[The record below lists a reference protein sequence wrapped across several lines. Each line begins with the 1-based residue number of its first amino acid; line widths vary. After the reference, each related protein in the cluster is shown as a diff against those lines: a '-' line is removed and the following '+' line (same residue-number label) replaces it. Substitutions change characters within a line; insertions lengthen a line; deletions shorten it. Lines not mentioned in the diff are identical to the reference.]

1 MDIEQLKRSICEVI
15 ETTDPGGSPTINFVR
30 RAKKGIETEGQR
42 LGVFPG
48 SFDPLT
54 EAHIEVIAEA
64 RKYKLAET
72 LLVVDIKNVDKSAFG
87 ASLEERLLMLLLFFE
102 GDEEIS
108 IALSSHGLFLDK
120 VRALQ
125 GKYPPA
131 TRIVYLV
138 GYDTI
143 VRILDKKYYQ
153 DREAALTELFADSE
167 FLVAGRSGEEEQA
180 VAALFKK
187 EENRRFG
194 HKIKA
199 VKITPFASTISAT
212 GVRHKVKKGEPITG
226 LVPEAIA
233 HLVEQLQLYKE
244 I

>member
-1 MDIEQLKRSICEVI
+1 LDVEQLKESICEVI
-15 ETTDPGGSPTINFVR
+15 RMTDPGGPPTMNFVR
-30 RAKKGIETEGQR
+30 RATKGIETGGR
-42 LGVFPG
+42 KLGVFPG

-64 RKYKLAET
+64 RKYELGEI
-72 LLVVDIKNVDKSAFG
+72 LLVLDIVNIDKSTFG
-87 ASLEERLLMLLLFFE
+87 ASLEDRLLMLLLFFA

-108 IALSSHGLFLDK
+108 VALSSHGLFLDK
-120 VRALQ
+120 VGALQ

-131 TRIVYLV
+131 TGIVYLV

-143 VRILDKKYYQ
+143 VRILDKKYYR

-167 FLVAGRSGEEEQA
+167 FLVAGRSGAEEQA
-180 VAALFKK
+180 VADLLER

-199 VKITPFASTISAT
+199 IKITSFASTISAT
-212 GVRHKVKKGEPITG
+212 EVRQRTRKGEPITG
-226 LVPEAIA
+226 LVPVAIA
-233 HLVEQLQLYKE
+233 RLIEQLQLYKE

>member
-1 MDIEQLKRSICEVI
+1 MDVEQLKRSICEVI
-15 ETTDPGGSPTINFVR
+15 KMTDPSGPPTINFVR
-30 RAKKGIETEGQR
+30 RAKKGIETGGQK

-64 RKYKLAET
+64 REYKLGEI
-72 LLVVDIKNVDKSAFG
+72 LLVLDIVNIDKSTFG
-87 ASLEERLLMLLLFFE
+87 ASLEDRLLMLLLFFA

-131 TRIVYLV
+131 TGIVYLV

-153 DREAALTELFADSE
+153 DREAAVTELFADSE
-167 FLVAGRSGEEEQA
+167 FLVAGRSGAEE
-180 VAALFKK
+180 
-187 EENRRFG
+187 
-194 HKIKA
+194 
-199 VKITPFASTISAT
+199 
-212 GVRHKVKKGEPITG
+212 
-226 LVPEAIA
+226 
-233 HLVEQLQLYKE
+233 
-244 I
+244 